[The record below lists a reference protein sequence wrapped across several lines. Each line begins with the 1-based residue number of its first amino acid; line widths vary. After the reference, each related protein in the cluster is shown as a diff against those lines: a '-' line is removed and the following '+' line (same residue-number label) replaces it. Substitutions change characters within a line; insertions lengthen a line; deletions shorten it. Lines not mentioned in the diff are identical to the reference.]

1 MATDMKNPASELGKL
16 SWAKRSRRLKTKKH
30 MKALSAKGVAARAA
44 KRSVD
49 KTAIPNRGTNSD

>member
-1 MATDMKNPASELGKL
+1 MNPASELGKL

-49 KTAIPNRGTNSD
+49 KTAIPNRTTNSD